1 MCQQHEKL
9 PPKSWIGLSEEDEEN
24 FLKGITASDQ
34 KNIACLTALEWSFH
48 QSTQSAR
55 FTH

>member
-34 KNIACLTALEWSFH
+34 RI
-48 QSTQSAR
+48 
-55 FTH
+55 